1 VSKFRE
7 KREEMAVTSG
17 DRDRNAAEVRRLHAA
32 GMSQRQ
38 IAQRLNIS
46 RPMVQ
51 RILETS
57 DPVALNGSDEAEL
70 RAEMRRELDAIWAE
84 NGGSFVHGNAV
95 DPRVIELE
103 KTEDYMRSIGAADIK
118 SARLARMM
126 AQGELL

>member
-1 VSKFRE
+1 
-7 KREEMAVTSG
+7 MAVTSG

-70 RAEMRRELDAIWAE
+70 RADMRRELDAIWAE
-84 NGGSFVHGNAV
+84 NGGSFVRGNQV